1 MKNNTETYMCEDI
14 INNPLA
20 IEGRDYII
28 MHIDN
33 QPSKKAGRKPSKE
46 VESKILA
53 YNEYRQKGHNQKESA
68 KLADITEKTA
78 GKYEVKRLEGIQE
91 QKDEINKLITRLEQK
106 ADDPATP
113 AKDLLLLT
121 AEIER
126 LNEKKK
132 KCTE

>member
-14 INNPLA
+14 INNPFA
-20 IEGRDYII
+20 VEGRDYII

-33 QPSKKAGRKPSKE
+33 QPTKKPGRPSHKE
-46 VESKILA
+46 GETKIQV
-53 YNEYRQKGHNQKESA
+53 YNEYRKKGHNQKESA
-68 KLADITEKTA
+68 KLTGITEKTA
-78 GKYEVKRLEGIQE
+78 GKYEIKRLEAIQQ

-106 ADDPATP
+106 ADDPTTP
-113 AKDLLLLT
+113 AKDLLLLN

-132 KCTE
+132 KCI

>member
-1 MKNNTETYMCEDI
+1 MENNTENYMCEDI
-14 INNPLA
+14 INNPFA

-33 QPSKKAGRKPSKE
+33 QPQKKPGRPSRKDGE
-46 VESKILA
+46 IKSQI
-53 YNEYRQKGHNQKESA
+53 YNEYRKKGHNQKESA
-68 KLADITEKTA
+68 KLAGITEKTA
-78 GKYEVKRLEGIQE
+78 GKYEVKRLAAIQQ

-113 AKDLLLLT
+113 VKDLILLN

-132 KCTE
+132 KCI